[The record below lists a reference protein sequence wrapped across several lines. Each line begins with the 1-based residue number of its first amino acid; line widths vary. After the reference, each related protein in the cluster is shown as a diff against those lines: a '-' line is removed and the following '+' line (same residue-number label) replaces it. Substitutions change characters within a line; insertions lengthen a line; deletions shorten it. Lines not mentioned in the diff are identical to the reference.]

1 MIRRELRF
9 LLALW
14 KTNLLSAMEYRI
26 PFISQVVGMMLNNAV
41 YFLFWVIFFD
51 RFQEVRGWGLN
62 DMFLLFGIVAA
73 GVGLGTYLFGNVMV
87 LSEVIAGGRLD
98 YYLSLPRPV
107 LLHCASGKRAGAM
120 TLMAISATRG
130 LDGDA
135 ALALGRAQGLD
146 LTTEQIGQFVKTYAD
161 DKAGA

>member
-1 MIRRELRF
+1 MQNTVDIDSDHTVARF
-9 LLALW
+9 APDAEALQHATQQGYRSVVNFKTDAEKQDVSPEEEKQLAEEAGL
-14 KTNLLSAMEYRI
+14 
-26 PFISQVVGMMLNNAV
+26 V
-41 YFLFWVIFFD
+41 YLHHP
-51 RFQEVRGWGLN
+51 
-62 DMFLLFGIVAA
+62 VAPDA
-73 GVGLGTYLFGNVMV
+73 
-87 LSEVIAGGRLD
+87 LD
-98 YYLSLPRPV
+98 KALVDAFRNKLADLPRPV

-146 LTTEQIGQFVKTYAD
+146 LTGEQIGQFVKTYAD